1 MIETFYN
8 LKRLPFQKD
17 INTKDI
23 FTAHYTEE
31 LMRRLEFMKQKR
43 GIMLITG
50 TPGVGKTLCIR
61 AFTDK
66 LNPNQ
71 YKTFY
76 TPLSTVNT
84 LEFYRQLSF
93 YLCGE
98 SHWKKSQLFSAIQD
112 SIKDYVS
119 NNKKIPV
126 VIFDDAH
133 LMKTE
138 NFYELQII
146 ANFNMD
152 SADPCLFVVVGQAHL
167 RDRLLIPVL
176 QSFNQRISLK
186 FHIPA
191 LTKDETF
198 TYIKHHLTLAGSTE
212 PLFNDNAL
220 ISIYQISGGTARVI
234 NSLALK
240 SMAIGAIEKKEVI
253 TEEEVYRASREL

>member
-17 INTKDI
+17 INIDDI
-23 FTAHYTEE
+23 FMANYTEE

-50 TPGVGKTLCIR
+50 SPGVGKTLYIR

-84 LEFYRQLSF
+84 LEFYRQLSL

-98 SHWKKSQLFSAIQD
+98 SHWKKSQLFRAIQD

-133 LMKTE
+133 LMKIE

-146 ANFNMD
+146 ANFDMD
-152 SADPCLFVVVGQAHL
+152 STDPCLFIVVGQAHL

-186 FHIPA
+186 FSIPP
-191 LTKDETF
+191 LTKDETSS
-198 TYIKHHLTLAGSTE
+198 YIQHHLKLAGRID
-212 PLFNDNAL
+212 PLFNENAL
-220 ISIYQISGGTARVI
+220 LSIFQISGGMARVI

-240 SMAIGAIEKKEVI
+240 SMTIGAIEKKELI
-253 TEEEVYRASREL
+253 TEEEVYRASQEL